1 MASKWWLVSYSVK
14 VTKYFTVASEVAT
27 LAFLRSSG
35 LPAPDNEVETEYTF
49 MGFLEGT
56 QLIDI

>member
-14 VTKYFTVASEVAT
+14 VTKYFTVASEVA
-27 LAFLRSSG
+27 
-35 LPAPDNEVETEYTF
+35 ETEYTF